1 MKKNTKYKYPT
12 TKRELIEGK
21 RHYDINNGQ
30 WKLPSVTTIL
40 DKTQSPEKREGLRK
54 WREAK
59 GETEATRIVDTAA
72 ARGTAMHKILEK
84 YIIEQGYLDLTE
96 NGLEA
101 HNMAKQVIERGLC
114 NVPEFYGTECTL
126 YYPGLYAGSTDL
138 VCIHKG
144 EEAIV
149 DFKQTNKPKKREWV
163 GDYFLQLAAYGMAH
177 DYVYRTQINK
187 GVIMMCSKDNFYQEF
202 VIQGPQFRQAK
213 HDFLRRV
220 TEYYEIIREPKV
232 KIEAQ
237 DFYDKAQEEKLELE
251 ESYRESVRQTKERN
265 DKSKA
270 SFIKATGGK
279 ETIV

>member
-59 GETEATRIVDTAA
+59 GEAEATRIVDTAA

-101 HNMAKQVIERGLC
+101 HNMAKRVIEQGLC

-177 DYVYRTQINK
+177 DYVYKTEINK
-187 GVIMMCSKDNFYQEF
+187 GVIMMCSKDTFYQEF
-202 VIQGPQFRQAK
+202 VIQGAQFRKAK

-220 TEYYEIIREPKV
+220 TEYYEMIREPKV
-232 KIEAQ
+232 DIKEK
-237 DFYDKAQEEKLELE
+237 DFLDRAEEEKLQLE

>member
-59 GETEATRIVDTAA
+59 GEVEATRIVDTAA

-138 VCIHKG
+138 VCTHKG
-144 EEAIV
+144 EDAIV

-202 VIQGPQFRQAK
+202 VVQGSEFKQAK

-220 TEYYEIIREPKV
+220 TEYYEIMREPKV
-232 KIEAQ
+232 KIEAK
-237 DFYDKAQEEKLELE
+237 DFYEKTQEEKQELE